1 MKSEEKVII
10 YSSFILYLIDTFLPR
25 EDKVKGSTIRF
36 RQRIRRK
43 VGAKQYL
50 PLQDISNDI
59 WSSAIDKYKDKNM
72 RIVVGDMIEELLFG
86 EEKAFVS
93 VYGPAIIS
101 EGSNMTLKITDS
113 GLDKDIIAES
123 REVSKTLIDLTRKAI
138 FERHKNENN

>member
-10 YSSFILYLIDTFLPR
+10 YSSFILYFIDTMLPK
-25 EDKVKGSTIRF
+25 EDRVKGSTIRF
-36 RQRIRRK
+36 RQRLRQK

-50 PLQDISNDI
+50 PLKDISNDI

-72 RIVVGDMIEELLFG
+72 RIVIGDVIEELLFG
-86 EEKAFVS
+86 EEKAFTS
-93 VYGPAIIS
+93 IYGPAIIS

-113 GLDKDIIAES
+113 GLAKDIIAES